1 MRLLLARH
9 IAKITFHR
17 FDDEPPLR
25 LLPHLAQCQE
35 LVARRLRKPKADLRI
50 ILDALSAIAR
60 RRTPDSPGGGITF
73 RRTRFTHFWF
83 VLATTFDKMKSQMAT
98 RTPRRTIARPRAK
111 RGRPRTHREAWTK
124 VSVVMFE
131 RQVLELDR
139 LTAAIRGNT
148 GANLTRAEIIR
159 ALLDA
164 LNESRLDVTSVV
176 SGAQLKRLLSQ
187 KLSA

>member
-1 MRLLLARH
+1 MVTRA
-9 IAKITFHR
+9 T
-17 FDDEPPLR
+17 
-25 LLPHLAQCQE
+25 
-35 LVARRLRKPKADLRI
+35 
-50 ILDALSAIAR
+50 
-60 RRTPDSPGGGITF
+60 RRT
-73 RRTRFTHFWF
+73 
-83 VLATTFDKMKSQMAT
+83 V
-98 RTPRRTIARPRAK
+98 ARPRAK

-131 RQVLELDR
+131 RQVVEIDQ
-139 LTAAIRGNT
+139 LTAAIRANT

-164 LNESRLDVTSVV
+164 LNESRLDVTTVV

>member
-1 MRLLLARH
+1 MAIR
-9 IAKITFHR
+9 
-17 FDDEPPLR
+17 PG
-25 LLPHLAQCQE
+25 
-35 LVARRLRKPKADLRI
+35 RRLINR
-50 ILDALSAIAR
+50 
-60 RRTPDSPGGGITF
+60 
-73 RRTRFTHFWF
+73 
-83 VLATTFDKMKSQMAT
+83 
-98 RTPRRTIARPRAK
+98 PRR

-139 LTAAIRGNT
+139 LTNAIRSKT

-164 LNESRLDVTSVV
+164 LDESRLDVTSVM
-176 SGAQLKRLLSQ
+176 SGAQLQRMLTQ

>member
-1 MRLLLARH
+1 
-9 IAKITFHR
+9 
-17 FDDEPPLR
+17 
-25 LLPHLAQCQE
+25 
-35 LVARRLRKPKADLRI
+35 
-50 ILDALSAIAR
+50 
-60 RRTPDSPGGGITF
+60 
-73 RRTRFTHFWF
+73 
-83 VLATTFDKMKSQMAT
+83 MAT
-98 RTPRRTIARPRAK
+98 RATHRTVARPRAK

-131 RQVLELDR
+131 RQVLEIDH
-139 LTAAIRGNT
+139 LTAAIRAKT

-164 LNESRLDVTSVV
+164 LNESRLDVTTVV

>member
-1 MRLLLARH
+1 
-9 IAKITFHR
+9 
-17 FDDEPPLR
+17 
-25 LLPHLAQCQE
+25 
-35 LVARRLRKPKADLRI
+35 
-50 ILDALSAIAR
+50 
-60 RRTPDSPGGGITF
+60 
-73 RRTRFTHFWF
+73 
-83 VLATTFDKMKSQMAT
+83 MAT
-98 RTPRRTIARPRAK
+98 RTTRPVARPRPK

-131 RQVLELDR
+131 RQVLELDH
-139 LTAAIRGNT
+139 LIATIRRNT

-164 LNESRLDVTSVV
+164 LNESRIDVTSVV

>member
-1 MRLLLARH
+1 
-9 IAKITFHR
+9 
-17 FDDEPPLR
+17 
-25 LLPHLAQCQE
+25 
-35 LVARRLRKPKADLRI
+35 
-50 ILDALSAIAR
+50 
-60 RRTPDSPGGGITF
+60 
-73 RRTRFTHFWF
+73 
-83 VLATTFDKMKSQMAT
+83 MAT
-98 RTPRRTIARPRAK
+98 RTTRRTVARPRPK

-131 RQVLELDR
+131 RQVLELDH

-164 LNESRLDVTSVV
+164 LNESRIDVTTVV

>member
-1 MRLLLARH
+1 M
-9 IAKITFHR
+9 
-17 FDDEPPLR
+17 P
-25 LLPHLAQCQE
+25 
-35 LVARRLRKPKADLRI
+35 
-50 ILDALSAIAR
+50 
-60 RRTPDSPGGGITF
+60 
-73 RRTRFTHFWF
+73 
-83 VLATTFDKMKSQMAT
+83 T
-98 RTPRRTIARPRAK
+98 RTPRRTVARPRAK

-139 LTAAIRGNT
+139 LTTAIRSKT
-148 GANLTRAEIIR
+148 GANLTRAEVIR

-164 LNESRLDVTSVV
+164 LNESRLDVTTVL